1 MDQAPDERDAA
12 RALDRA
18 RDTRLVLAIRAG
30 DANAFGQLYDHW
42 FDRVFDLASR
52 IVRNPDIAAEV
63 AQDTF
68 LKAWRSLDSL
78 DNPDSFGGWL
88 LRIARNAAYNRS
100 EKEGRSSAVDDQG
113 LAVIESVGASPV
125 GAPAGFGVE
134 DRLGRAAT
142 PDAALEDREAVSLVW
157 EAARALPERD
167 LEVLDLQLR
176 HGLTPAEI
184 GEVMGMNRNSANQLV
199 HRLKGRLETAIRA
212 RVLWRGGEPAC
223 AILAARLADADIT
236 SFNAEAVRVVERHIP
251 GCLDCDE
258 RQKLRLQPAALFA
271 AAPLLAAPI
280 LIKAQAAAALGA
292 AGVPMGGSAFG
303 SAVVSG
309 LAPAGPGSG
318 AGGSGAGGSGGPG
331 GAGAHAGQAVGP
343 AQPVTGSAFG
353 GAVQPVTGAAL
364 GGAVVSSTA
373 RRSRLV
379 RNSLIGAVAAAA
391 VVVVAIIGFSLRSQ
405 SSPSTA
411 ELSATGTAPRTSTT
425 TAPGTT
431 TSAKPDPSTTVV
443 VTPSGPASTTPTT
456 PGGPPPTVAPTT
468 PTTQP
473 STTTTTITTDVTF
486 TIDPATIATPYPM
499 TPSRGFTPPTLTWK
513 VTSNAKVTVAV
524 EGPEGTTPKKLLSS
538 DPQGTYVVCPGVIA
552 SVNKANTCT
561 ANPGTSTYT
570 LTVYGP
576 TGKALTTKSVTLTL
590 TPPPPPII
598 S

>member
-223 AILAARLADADIT
+223 AILAARLADANIT
-236 SFNAEAVRVVERHIP
+236 SFSAEAVRVVERHIP

-318 AGGSGAGGSGGPG
+318 AAGGSGGSG

-373 RRSRLV
+373 RSSHLV
-379 RNSLIGAVAAAA
+379 RNSLLGAAAA
-391 VVVVAIIGFSLRSQ
+391 AVVVVVAIIGFSLRNQ

-431 TSAKPDPSTTVV
+431 TSAGPEPSTTVV
-443 VTPSGPASTTPTT
+443 TTPSGPASTTPATT
-456 PGGPPPTVAPTT
+456 PGGPAPTVAPTT

-486 TIDPATIATPYPM
+486 TLNPASSTTPYSM
-499 TPSRGFTPPTLTWK
+499 TPSRSITPPTLAWK

-538 DPQGTYVVCPGVIA
+538 DPQGTYVVCPGVVA
-552 SVNKANTCT
+552 KVTTCT

-590 TPPPPPII
+590 TAPPPPPI